1 VVDGLLRRLHNA
13 HYKAQGCAD
22 NVVLLQ
28 NSKIV
33 STLCDRM
40 QGALHCVENWCRDIG
55 LSVNSDKTTMVLF
68 TSNRKIGSFYNP
80 RLFGTKL
87 RMTNQVKCLG
97 VILDKKL
104 DWKAHLENRMQK
116 ACIAYWQSSS
126 CCGKD
131 LKIITEGGSLA
142 ILVRGVAHSF
152 VCFDGMVESGA
163 KKCSEKVISL
173 VADDVFGNYWWY
185 AFNTNVCFR
194 G

>member
-1 VVDGLLRRLHNA
+1 
-13 HYKAQGCAD
+13 
-22 NVVLLQ
+22 
-28 NSKIV
+28 
-33 STLCDRM
+33 M
-40 QGALHCVENWCRDIG
+40 QGALNYVENKFREIG
-55 LSVNSDKTTMVLF
+55 LSVNADKTTMVLF

-80 RLFGTKL
+80 RILGTKL

-104 DWKAHLENRMQK
+104 DWKAHLENRMRK
-116 ACIAYWQSSS
+116 ACIAYWQSS

-131 LKIITEGGSLA
+131 LKIITESGSLA

-173 VADDVFGNYWWY
+173 AADDVFGNYWWY